1 MIMIRNGEPYGVSD
15 QSEVA
20 AGHGLLEGPLTLQDY
35 GPLVGTSL
43 ELFFICMIQWG
54 EDQIFPEPS
63 EELNWALKTFEI
75 SEITKILRSLS
86 NYNLTHS
93 SEKEIVVRLLY

>member
-1 MIMIRNGEPYGVSD
+1 MLKIKQV
-15 QSEVA
+15 
-20 AGHGLLEGPLTLQDY
+20 
-35 GPLVGTSL
+35 
-43 ELFFICMIQWG
+43 LFFICMIQWG

-86 NYNLTHS
+86 NYHLTHS
-93 SEKEIVVRLLY
+93 SEKEIVFQWQQEFILYIK